1 MRARGARGL
10 RPRSPRG
17 MLGQVPG
24 RRAADR
30 GVAELEACKDRLTM
44 HWTRRQWL
52 AGTARAGSAAG
63 LGLTGAGAGGLLAGC
78 GPRTGARGASPP
90 RSQALDAAERRLLWQ
105 SPRPLPV
112 LQWSRQAPDPSSVL
126 RRRAAPARALSA
138 KTLERIDASMRESLA
153 RSGGVG
159 LAAPQVGLSRRVVLV
174 QLQREDKPVL
184 TCVEP
189 VCVQRSRAQVDGYE
203 ACLSVQ
209 GVGGLVRRA
218 HQVTVVYRDL
228 QGRKRRI
235 RSSGWE
241 ARIFQHELDHLDG
254 VLYLDRLVGPLL
266 PLDEV
271 RRRRKRRRERRQ
283 ESHRDATLP
292 RIAARPPARPGPWL
306 L

>member
-1 MRARGARGL
+1 MLAR
-10 RPRSPRG
+10 
-17 MLGQVPG
+17 VPG
-24 RRAADR
+24 RRAAGC
-30 GVAELEACKDRLTM
+30 GVDEPEACKDRLTM

-52 AGTARAGSAAG
+52 AGTARAVGAGGAAG
-63 LGLTGAGAGGLLAGC
+63 LGLTGAGAGASGLLAGC
-78 GPRTGARGASPP
+78 GPRSGARGATPP
-90 RSQALDAAERRLLWQ
+90 RPQGLAAAERRLLWQ

-112 LQWSRQAPDPSSVL
+112 RQWSRQAPDPRSVL

-138 KTLERIDASMRESLA
+138 KTLARIDACLRETLA

-218 HQVTVVYRDL
+218 RQVTVVYRDL
-228 QGRKRRI
+228 QGRTRRI

-271 RRRRKRRRERRQ
+271 RRRRERRRERRQ
-283 ESHRDATLP
+283 ESRRDAPLP
-292 RIAARPPARPGPWL
+292 RIAAGPPARPEPWML
-306 L
+306 